1 MYLVK
6 ICKNTQTKYNTTNL
20 IQNVN
25 EPNNNNNNEKCLESV
40 YRWQQQEELTTND
53 ALIIYL

>member
-1 MYLVK
+1 MHLHQK
-6 ICKNTQTKYNTTNL
+6 CKKYTTQKNNTK

-25 EPNNNNNNEKCLESV
+25 EPNSNNNNEKCLESV